1 MLMIKF
7 VIKVVSLRV
16 KIQLRTTITI
26 RMINYW
32 YVWEFHLT
40 LRSATIS
47 SSSILSVSENVLSRL
62 DSVAE
67 HEAEVAVAV
76 TVDPSNLFRCS
87 GVDLPELS
95 QLSPPPPPPAAAAA
109 ALAAALAAS
118 ASTLFLA
125 FALMLA
131 MRSSVESSLLRL
143 EAGQVLLFNK

>member
-1 MLMIKF
+1 M
-7 VIKVVSLRV
+7 
-16 KIQLRTTITI
+16 
-26 RMINYW
+26 
-32 YVWEFHLT
+32 
-40 LRSATIS
+40 
-47 SSSILSVSENVLSRL
+47 SVSENVLSRL

-67 HEAEVAVAV
+67 HEVEVAVAV
-76 TVDPSNLFRCS
+76 AVDPSNLFKCS

-125 FALMLA
+125 LALMLA

>member
-1 MLMIKF
+1 M
-7 VIKVVSLRV
+7 
-16 KIQLRTTITI
+16 
-26 RMINYW
+26 
-32 YVWEFHLT
+32 
-40 LRSATIS
+40 RSATIS

-67 HEAEVAVAV
+67 HEAEVEVA
-76 TVDPSNLFRCS
+76 VDPSNLFKCS

-125 FALMLA
+125 LALMLA

>member
-1 MLMIKF
+1 M
-7 VIKVVSLRV
+7 
-16 KIQLRTTITI
+16 
-26 RMINYW
+26 
-32 YVWEFHLT
+32 
-40 LRSATIS
+40 RSATIS

-76 TVDPSNLFRCS
+76 AVDPSNLFRCS

-95 QLSPPPPPPAAAAA
+95 QLSPPPPPAAAAA

-125 FALMLA
+125 LALMLA